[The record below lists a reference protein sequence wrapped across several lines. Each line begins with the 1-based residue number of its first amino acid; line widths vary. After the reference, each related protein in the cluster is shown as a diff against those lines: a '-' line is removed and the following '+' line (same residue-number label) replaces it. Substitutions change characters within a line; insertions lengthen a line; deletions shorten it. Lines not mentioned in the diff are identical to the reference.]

1 MPPQNEGSQD
11 EPLTPVQV
19 YEQKKALANQR
30 MALSQHV
37 EDALQVLEWRKRE
50 TNPSLTDPILA
61 PTITDPIAPINEA
74 ITNLRNNWNALKHL
88 DNTRTNTPFTQA
100 ALRHEH
106 SQYREYAKSEPQIQ
120 DNVLLELELASSLL
134 NQFGQDPIRKMNLA
148 QGLEGFR
155 QIADQFNAAHH
166 REQHIRELPNETQ
179 NRIIQ
184 QYWKDQNIRYLS
196 PDMSPKF
203 HALYF
208 AQTHGDLSYFR
219 ERDVSQWY
227 QLKYGSTLSG
237 QPTRDLRTEFAKD
250 RGLTGE
256 ALDRAQ
262 HLRTDAEITE
272 DKRIAQYWRSQN
284 PPRQYA
290 NRHLHA
296 PLYAIY
302 YAREHKDWTKFR
314 ETDLRHWHLERF
326 GKALPTHAPT
336 QSIRDRFNEERTGR
350 STTDQSSGARAG
362 QPDSSHGIPE
372 SQAQPP
378 QQQYSSGPQN
388 PAAPWLNQQQY
399 SAYNNPHQPSHQD
412 PSRPSPPPGN
422 ISHNSSS
429 AGKERRKR

>member
-11 EPLTPVQV
+11 EPLTPEQV

-37 EDALQVLEWRKRE
+37 EDALQILEWRKRE

-100 ALRHEH
+100 ALRDEH
-106 SQYREYAKSEPQIQ
+106 HQYREYAKSEPWIQ
-120 DNVLLELELASSLL
+120 DKVHLELQLASSLL
-134 NQFGQDPIRKMNLA
+134 NRFGQDPTRTTNLT
-148 QGLEGFR
+148 QGLGRFR

-166 REQHIRELPNETQ
+166 REQHVGELPNETQ

-184 QYWKDQNIRYLS
+184 QYWKDQGKRYQGS
-196 PDMSPKF
+196 DRNPKL

-208 AQTHGDLSYFR
+208 AQTHGDPTYFR
-219 ERDVSQWY
+219 EQDIPEWFRV
-227 QLKYGSTLSG
+227 KYGSVFSG
-237 QPTRDLRTEFAKD
+237 SATSELRTEFAKD

-256 ALDRAQ
+256 ELDRAQ
-262 HLRTDAEITE
+262 HFRTDAEITE
-272 DKRIAQYWRSQN
+272 DYRIAEYWARQD
-284 PPRQYA
+284 PPHRYM
-290 NRHLHA
+290 NRHYSV
-296 PLYAIY
+296 PLYARY
-302 YAREHKDWTKFR
+302 RAREHNDWTQFR

-326 GKALPTHAPT
+326 GELPPPHGVP
-336 QSIRDRFNEERTGR
+336 QSLRDRFEDERTGR
-350 STTDQSSGARAG
+350 TATDQPPVGRAG
-362 QPDSSHGIPE
+362 QPDSSHGIPGP
-372 SQAQPP
+372 QAQPP
-378 QQQYSSGPQN
+378 QQQNNSGPQN